1 MHLFQALAPIV
12 KGSENS
18 FYQFLGRESCQL
30 QMLCYCI
37 HCLFSAMKK
46 EIKITRNQILEY
58 DLVLK
63 FLSSKILATIFLH
76 NMTWYILGLTFPVIG
91 NLILWLDWPW
101 KTKILVIKICLI
113 IEYCTKKHYISKYQF
128 SIVPLRSIL
137 LESKLWKKWTN
148 KQCSFIE

>member
-1 MHLFQALAPIV
+1 MTWCSKLWSV
-12 KGSENS
+12 
-18 FYQFLGRESCQL
+18 
-30 QMLCYCI
+30 
-37 HCLFSAMKK
+37 
-46 EIKITRNQILEY
+46 
-58 DLVLK
+58 K

-101 KTKILVIKICLI
+101 KNK

-137 LESKLWKKWTN
+137 LEFKLIKMN
-148 KQCSFIE
+148 KQIVSQRWYELIQQKVDSLEKQHLHFGGDNNNINQIGMMYPNKSFSESEGIYLFSVVCTCL